1 MENKN
6 KTLGEKRV
14 RTDFGSTKSSLVD
27 VLKEKAAELIN
38 IINRS
43 SENEEWDEETR
54 GEWKRLKSLAMTS
67 VEEALMWAVKAETI

>member
-14 RTDFGSTKSSLVD
+14 RTDFNTTKSSLVD
-27 VLKEKAAELIN
+27 VLKEKSAELIN

-43 SENEEWDEETR
+43 SENEEWDEKTR

-67 VEEALMWAVKAETI
+67 VEEASMWAVKAATI

>member
-14 RTDFGSTKSSLVD
+14 RTDFNTTKSSLVD
-27 VLKEKAAELIN
+27 VLKEKSAELIN

-67 VEEALMWAVKAETI
+67 VEEASMWAVKAATI

>member
-14 RTDFGSTKSSLVD
+14 RTDFNTTKSSLVD
-27 VLKEKAAELIN
+27 VLKEKSAELIN

-54 GEWKRLKSLAMTS
+54 GEWIRLKALAMTS
-67 VEEALMWAVKAETI
+67 VEEAAMWAVKAATI